1 MRPVPARPEVAA
13 PAAHRTPE
21 KKDSAM
27 HHRSRPRRL
36 ARAALT
42 VALAASS
49 LVVAACQTP
58 NSVFHS
64 RTDTNRDIGFL
75 FEVLIWFGSI
85 VFVVVEAILIYTL
98 VRFRRRH
105 GVAHQPEH
113 VHGNT
118 TLEITWTIIPA
129 LILVFIA
136 IPTVRTIFRTQAK
149 AQSNAL
155 QVEVIGHQW
164 WWEFRYP
171 QFTMRSPTGKLDTVV
186 TANELYLPKGRMV
199 SFTLKSQDVIHSF
212 WIPGLSGKR
221 DLVTNHANYLWF
233 TPDTASIDAYNGF
246 CAEYC
251 GASHANM
258 RFRTFVV
265 TPDEFASWIAHQETP
280 AAFAMPSAPATI
292 ASNTAAAVTQNPQLA
307 QPQVPAA
314 AQVTPSRNLN
324 ARTQSGR
331 ATGTNAPTV
340 PSAGAP
346 GVGVP
351 PNSTPPVN
359 PTQVAQS
366 GFIAFSPDSM
376 PAYTVPHTPTPGDV
390 RVPELYGD
398 PARGAR
404 LLATGQGA
412 CLGCHT
418 IRGNPAM
425 IGQIGPNLTHIG
437 SRTTIAAGLYPNDA
451 RHLALWIKNAR
462 KMKPGIL
469 MPTIGRNEYDPV
481 LGTTMKA
488 GLTDQQIADIV
499 AYLQA
504 LK

>member
-1 MRPVPARPEVAA
+1 
-13 PAAHRTPE
+13 
-21 KKDSAM
+21 M

-42 VALAASS
+42 VALAAFP
-49 LVVAACQTP
+49 LVIAACTQYP

-64 RTDTNRDIGFL
+64 RTDTNRDVGFL
-75 FEVLIWFGSI
+75 FEILIWFGSV

-98 VRFRRRH
+98 IRFRRRP
-105 GVAHQPEH
+105 GTTRQPEH

-118 TLEITWTIIPA
+118 TLEITWTIVPA

-136 IPTVRTIFRTQAK
+136 IPTVRTIFRTQSK
-149 AQSNAL
+149 ARSDAL

-171 QFTMRSPTGKLDTVV
+171 QYTARSPSGKLDTVV
-186 TANELYLPKGRMV
+186 TANELYLPKARTV
-199 SFTLKSQDVIHSF
+199 NFTLKSVDVIHSF
-212 WIPGLSGKR
+212 WVPALSGKR
-221 DLVTNHANYLWF
+221 DVIANHTNYLWF
-233 TPDTASIDAYNGF
+233 TPDSATSTAYNGF
-246 CAEYC
+246 CVEYC

-265 TPDEFASWIAHQETP
+265 TPGEFGSWIAHQQTP
-280 AAFAMPSAPATI
+280 AAFATPTPTPAPTA
-292 ASNTAAAVTQNPQLA
+292 ANTAAATT
-307 QPQVPAA
+307 AA
-314 AQVTPSRNLN
+314 IR
-324 ARTQSGR
+324 
-331 ATGTNAPTV
+331 NAPTV
-340 PSAGAP
+340 PSAGP
-346 GVGVP
+346 TGVGVP
-351 PNSTPPVN
+351 NAPTAQAPTP
-359 PTQVAQS
+359 VAQA
-366 GFIAFSPDSM
+366 GFIAFPRERM
-376 PAYTVPHTPTPGDV
+376 PAYTVPNTPTPDIAYTD
-390 RVPELYGD
+390 PYGN
-398 PARGAR
+398 PTRGAE
-404 LLATGQGA
+404 LLMKGQGA

-418 IRGNPAM
+418 IRGNPSM

-437 SRTTIAAGLYPNDA
+437 SRTTIAAGLFPNDA

-462 KMKPGIL
+462 KMKPGVL
-469 MPTIGRNEYDPV
+469 MPTIGLNEFDPQ

>member
-1 MRPVPARPEVAA
+1 
-13 PAAHRTPE
+13 
-21 KKDSAM
+21 M
-27 HHRSRPRRL
+27 HHRFRPRRL

-42 VALAASS
+42 VALAASP
-49 LVVAACQTP
+49 LVIAACSQYP
-58 NSVFHS
+58 NSVFHP
-64 RTDTNRDIGFL
+64 RTDTNRDVGFL
-75 FEVLIWFGSI
+75 FEILIWFGSV

-98 VRFRRRH
+98 VRFRRR
-105 GVAHQPEH
+105 GGTTRQPEH

-136 IPTVRTIFRTQAK
+136 IPTVRTIFRTQGRA
-149 AQSNAL
+149 ASNAL

-171 QFTMRSPTGKLDTVV
+171 QYTSPSTTGRIDTVV
-186 TANELYLPKGRMV
+186 TANELYLPKGRTV
-199 SFTLKSQDVIHSF
+199 NFRLESRDVIHSF
-212 WIPGLSGKR
+212 WVPSLSGKR
-221 DLVTNHANYLWF
+221 DLVSNHTNYLWF
-233 TPDTASIDAYNGF
+233 TPDSAPSTAYNGF
-246 CAEYC
+246 CVEYC

-265 TPDEFASWIAHQETP
+265 TPDEFNAWIAHQQTP
-280 AAFAMPSAPATI
+280 AAFATPLPAPAR
-292 ASNTAAAVTQNPQLA
+292 ANVAAAPN
-307 QPQVPAA
+307 A
-314 AQVTPSRNLN
+314 AQTTP
-324 ARTQSGR
+324 
-331 ATGTNAPTV
+331 
-340 PSAGAP
+340 
-346 GVGVP
+346 
-351 PNSTPPVN
+351 
-359 PTQVAQS
+359 VAQA
-366 GFIAFSPDSM
+366 GFISFPRDRM
-376 PAYTVPHTPTPGDV
+376 PAYTIPETPTPDISYGD
-390 RVPELYGD
+390 PYGD
-398 PARGAR
+398 PARGAE
-404 LLATGQGA
+404 LLTQGQGA

-418 IRGNPAM
+418 IRGNPRM

-462 KMKPGIL
+462 KMKPGVL
-469 MPTIGRNEYDPV
+469 MPTIGRNEYDPQ